1 VRFRTRTLQPIRI
14 AASVLVSLLLASCI
28 SYTGTVPYPASWA
41 PVRQGQAVGSCPKI
55 DGVYWDRGQYQP
67 TPYVSGRPCNDR
79 TGECRSLIFNLLGDA
94 RSTLFKS
101 ETPRDWVARVQ
112 IEQPSPGIVE
122 IIAEPGGKRQTLS
135 TANGDFTCDKNGL
148 RLRDTTA
155 ATILLIGNVLSTESR
170 IFNVADDGSLI
181 VKAVWHNRGHATLFP
196 LSITNELLVRWTR
209 VDPEHSGSQ
218 TVITQPPN

>member
-1 VRFRTRTLQPIRI
+1 MRFRTRTLQPIRI

-41 PVRQGQAVGSCPKI
+41 PVRQSQAGSSCPKI
-55 DGVYWDRGQYQP
+55 VGVYQDRGEYQP
-67 TPYVSGRPCNDR
+67 TPHVSGRPCNFR
-79 TGECRSLIFNLLGDA
+79 TGECRSLIFGLLGDA
-94 RSTLFKS
+94 RSTLFNS
-101 ETPRDWVARVQ
+101 EIPWDWVERVQ

-135 TANGDFTCDKNGL
+135 MANGDFTCDKNGL

-155 ATILLIGNVLSTESR
+155 ATIVLISNVLSTESR

-181 VKAVWHNRGHATLFP
+181 MKAVWHNRGNHTLFP
-196 LSITNELLVRWTR
+196 FSVTNELLVRWTR
-209 VDPEHSGSQ
+209 ADPEHSGSQ